1 MSDTHRYAITVGAV
15 RIGAFLMCA
24 FLLVNEYDEIQ
35 LSELMHC
42 ISLSL
47 IHHCREHLS
56 MWRG

>member
-56 MWRG
+56 M